1 MADKRRAAFSAADA
15 RQLQRTIEALT
26 KTVDLLRSR
35 LAQRVRD
42 PKTAG
47 KPPAGLGRAVQ
58 IEICNRA
65 LRSSFFDP
73 EFFCDPAWDMLL
85 DLFLQQSLQRPV
97 CVSSLCV
104 ASCAPSTTALRWI
117 RALEEAD
124 LVERSRDPAD
134 GRRIFV
140 RLTAG
145 GHAKIAGYLAALTC
159 PNCARTPG
167 ESSNGQQPD

>member
-1 MADKRRAAFSAADA
+1 MSDVRRTAFSTADA

-35 LAQRVRD
+35 LAEPARATRPGD
-42 PKTAG
+42 APA
-47 KPPAGLGRAVQ
+47 AGLERAVQ

-73 EFFCDPAWDMLL
+73 DFFCDPAWDMLL
-85 DLFLQQSLQRPV
+85 DLFLQQSLGRRV
-97 CVSSLCV
+97 CVSSLCI
-104 ASCAPSTTALRWI
+104 ASCAPSSTALRWI

-134 GRRIFV
+134 GRRVFV
-140 RLTAG
+140 RLTAA
-145 GHAKIAGYLAALTC
+145 GHAKIAGYLAAMSC
-159 PNCARTPG
+159 PGCATMPG
-167 ESSNGQQPD
+167 SPRDA

>member
-1 MADKRRAAFSAADA
+1 MGEGLRTAFSAADA

-35 LAQRVRD
+35 LAERPQETQAAD
-42 PKTAG
+42 A
-47 KPPAGLGRAVQ
+47 PPAGLERAVQ

-73 EFFCDPAWDMLL
+73 AFFCDPAWDMLL
-85 DLFLQQSLQRPV
+85 DLFLQQSLGRRV
-97 CVSSLCV
+97 CVSSLCI
-104 ASCAPSTTALRWI
+104 ASCAPSSTALRWI

-124 LVERSRDPAD
+124 LVERSRDPTD
-134 GRRIFV
+134 GRRVFV

-145 GHAKIAGYLAALTC
+145 GHAKVAGYLSAMTC
-159 PNCARTPG
+159 PSCARTPG
-167 ESSNGQQPD
+167 SPHDA